1 MKKLPETTDEYLAAI
16 PAAHREALEAVRAT
30 IKSIAPTMEE
40 RMSSGAPFFWY
51 GGRRAVGFGAA
62 KRHLSFFI
70 MHGAVLAAHRKD
82 LGVYDTSRTVVR
94 FTHDNPLSSML
105 IRKLVRARV
114 AEIERLGS
122 RP

>member
-1 MKKLPETTDEYLAAI
+1 MTPTTTEEYLSAL
-16 PAAHREALEAVRAT
+16 PAAHRKALEAVRAT
-30 IKSIAPTMEE
+30 IKSVAPDMEE

-62 KRHLSFFI
+62 SRHLSFFI
-70 MHGAVLAAHRKD
+70 MHGGVLEAHRKD
-82 LGVYDTSRTVVR
+82 LAAYDTSRTVIR
-94 FTHDNPLSSML
+94 FTPHQPLPPAL
-105 IRKLVRARV
+105 IRKLVRGRI